1 MRMRNLK
8 NKEEIL
14 NNSKILINNPK
25 EHIGKWKELFKN
37 NNPIYIEIGM
47 GKGKFI
53 MENYIKKDGKS
64 LEGLTL
70 REMDVYWEG
79 SKQRP

>member
-1 MRMRNLK
+1 MQKRIQCDKIKNRYTEGDKMRMRNLK
-8 NKEEIL
+8 NKEEVL
-14 NNSKILINNPK
+14 NNSKFLINNPK

-53 MENYIKKDGKS
+53 MENANAKS
-64 LEGLTL
+64 
-70 REMDVYWEG
+70 Y
-79 SKQRP
+79 Q

>member
-1 MRMRNLK
+1 MQKRILCDKIKNRYTEGDKMRMRNLK

-14 NNSKILINNPK
+14 NNSKFLINNPK

-47 GKGKFI
+47 GYGKFI
-53 MENYIKKDGKS
+53 MENA
-64 LEGLTL
+64 
-70 REMDVYWEG
+70 V
-79 SKQRP
+79 